1 MGGLQAGRT
10 RAPLEK
16 DVTNH
21 PSPRTASASISQ
33 PAWMDPLAFC
43 RFFLFLCFTVS
54 CTFYIRFTLISPL
67 LSFLSYQH
75 ACVSA
80 AMRFF
85 FGLSKGRLYI
95 PLSLVFFFFSLF
107 FSFNLFNQWSHLH
120 QALDKNIFADVNLVT
135 ARPVLLFFF
144 SRAQAWIFRFVSEGW
159 LLHSFGGE
167 WG

>member
-43 RFFLFLCFTVS
+43 QFFFLCFTVS

-80 AMRFF
+80 AMRFWAPKGTF
-85 FGLSKGRLYI
+85 VYPSLS
-95 PLSLVFFFFSLF
+95 FFSSSPFF

-135 ARPVLLFFF
+135 ARPVLLFF
-144 SRAQAWIFRFVSEGW
+144 SPELRLGSSG
-159 LLHSFGGE
+159 L
-167 WG
+167 

>member
-21 PSPRTASASISQ
+21 PSPRTAFASISQ

-85 FGLSKGRLYI
+85 LGSQRDVCISL
-95 PLSLVFFFFSLF
+95 PLSFFFFFSLF

-135 ARPVLLFFF
+135 ARPVLFQF
-144 SRAQAWIFRFVSEGW
+144 SQAQAWIFRFVSEGW